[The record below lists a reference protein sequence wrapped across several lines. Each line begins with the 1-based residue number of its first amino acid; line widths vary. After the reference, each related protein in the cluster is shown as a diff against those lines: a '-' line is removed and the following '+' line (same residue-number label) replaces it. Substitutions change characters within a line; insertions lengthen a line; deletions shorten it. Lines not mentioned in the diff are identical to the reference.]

1 MEFKYIHQPE
11 YSLRFRGYHRANGKT
26 FPVTGFDKECVFT
39 MAGGET
45 LVFDRCDCEIDQWTG
60 LLDQNEKMVF
70 TNDIVEVRNSSGRPV
85 GMFIVRYNS
94 LEGRHVLD
102 GVTRGAHT
110 SRLTV
115 YQDIRVV
122 GNTHEK
128 HFNVK
133 EYAHV

>member
-1 MEFKYIHQPE
+1 MEFKYIRQPE
-11 YSLRFRGYHRANGKT
+11 YSLRFRVHRRTHSKT
-26 FPVTGFDKECVFT
+26 FPVTGFDKECVF
-39 MAGGET
+39 AVVDGET
-45 LVFDRCDCEIDQWTG
+45 AVFDRSDCEIDQWTG

-70 TNDIVEVRNSSGRPV
+70 TNDIVEVRNAAGRPV
-85 GMFIVRYNS
+85 GLFIVRYNS

-115 YQDIRVV
+115 HQDIQVV

>member
-1 MEFKYIHQPE
+1 MGFQLPKGECRCHAPSMNGFPQVYGGIACSEFRPSQE
-11 YSLRFRGYHRANGKT
+11 A
-26 FPVTGFDKECVFT
+26 
-39 MAGGET
+39 
-45 LVFDRCDCEIDQWTG
+45 IDARSA
-60 LLDQNEKMVF
+60 KR
-70 TNDIVEVRNSSGRPV
+70 RNAAGRPV
-85 GMFIVRYNS
+85 GLFIVRYNN

-115 YQDIRVV
+115 HQDIQVV